1 MNWIRCTQE
10 ILTYLL
16 GKISLFVGGADGTG
30 KILDITRGHFQTGF
44 VGCVQNI
51 IVQNIEVSASLD
63 GITGKNVQSCSDV
76 SS

>member
-1 MNWIRCTQE
+1 MHDFIYNN
-10 ILTYLL
+10 L
-16 GKISLFVGGADGTG
+16 GGADGKG

-51 IVQNIEVSASLD
+51 IVQNIEVSASLN
-63 GITGKNVQSCSDV
+63 GITGKNVQTCSDDMI

>member
-1 MNWIRCTQE
+1 MNIFKS
-10 ILTYLL
+10 I
-16 GKISLFVGGADGTG
+16 GGADGKA

-51 IVQNIEVSASLD
+51 IVQNIEISASLD
-63 GITGKNVQSCSDV
+63 GIIGKNVEACPDV

>member
-1 MNWIRCTQE
+1 MF
-10 ILTYLL
+10 
-16 GKISLFVGGADGTG
+16 FVIIKFCHFLGGADGKG
-30 KILDITRGHFQTGF
+30 KILDITRGHFQAGF

>member
-1 MNWIRCTQE
+1 MIHPKAIIAT
-10 ILTYLL
+10 
-16 GKISLFVGGADGTG
+16 KS
-30 KILDITRGHFQTGF
+30 TGF

-63 GITGKNVQSCSDV
+63 GITGKNVQACSADDLV